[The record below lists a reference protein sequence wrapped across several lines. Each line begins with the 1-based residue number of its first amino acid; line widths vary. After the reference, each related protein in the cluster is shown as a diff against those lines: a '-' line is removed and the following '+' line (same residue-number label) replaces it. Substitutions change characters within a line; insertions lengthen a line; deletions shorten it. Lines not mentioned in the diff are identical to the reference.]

1 MATVTGFPVKKNSS
15 CSGTRRSI
23 SGITV
28 GRQST
33 PRPACRFLPGDL
45 LLLSPGVWV
54 EVINPKES
62 VTDVA
67 PRLLLCSVSQF
78 LSHLFVHLSTFPGFS
93 WPLAFYLT
101 LATLKCVPFSKTI
114 PISMSHHPRSK
125 FYFNR
130 DFASWLFKE

>member
-15 CSGTRRSI
+15 CSGTRRCI

-67 PRLLLCSVSQF
+67 PRLLLCPVSQF

-101 LATLKCVPFSKTI
+101 LATLKWCPIFQNHSHLHVPPPKI
-114 PISMSHHPRSK
+114 KI
-125 FYFNR
+125 
-130 DFASWLFKE
+130 LFQQRLC